1 MFPVLDKKD
10 MLSSH
15 ITAIL
20 LINCDNIFKMPRK
33 FYHGEPYTNEKKTQ
47 IKPQFCKTNS
57 FSLGSLITLSIF
69 ST

>member
-10 MLSSH
+10 MLPSH
-15 ITAIL
+15 ITTIL
-20 LINCDNIFKMPRK
+20 LVNCNNIFKTPRK
-33 FYHGEPYTNEKKTQ
+33 LYYREPYTNEKKTQ